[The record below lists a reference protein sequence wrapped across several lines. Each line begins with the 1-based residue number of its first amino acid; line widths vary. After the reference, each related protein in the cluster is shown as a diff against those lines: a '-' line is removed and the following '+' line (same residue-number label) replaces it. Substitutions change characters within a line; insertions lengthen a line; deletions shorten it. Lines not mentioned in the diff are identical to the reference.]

1 VRQVVTEV
9 NEHDSVTRRITA
21 RYEQPSDQDNAMSSS
36 SQQPVT
42 ADSWSS
48 NLDAAT
54 SVVVHVQSAIR
65 NKKMLL
71 AYTMQ
76 RMERLKSIRWTQRT
90 LPSTVSTN
98 CSPTEVDFFRAYDRL
113 LNSYMSSARG
123 VGLDLTLDTKPPKA
137 NNVLVKVMASQGEL
151 LFSFG
156 NANLQ
161 RGTVHLLPVEEAEPL
176 IKAGAVEP
184 YDPALCY

>member
-1 VRQVVTEV
+1 MRQVVTEV

-42 ADSWSS
+42 ADLWSS

-76 RMERLKSIRWTQRT
+76 RMERLKSIRWTQRN

-98 CSPTEVDFFRAYDRL
+98 CSPPPFTA
-113 LNSYMSSARG
+113 MRG
-123 VGLDLTLDTKPPKA
+123 EGLGVSP
-137 NNVLVKVMASQGEL
+137 
-151 LFSFG
+151 
-156 NANLQ
+156 
-161 RGTVHLLPVEEAEPL
+161 
-176 IKAGAVEP
+176 
-184 YDPALCY
+184 